1 MQVPLCLFYESSWH
15 LGSVFWG
22 NYAAVLWCFRV
33 LQLWGGPSTVFGA
46 AVMTEKQLLVLF
58 SMFRSMSAVVLVRT
72 TVVCVG
78 SFPGAVLGWKR
89 QIIIRF
95 KSHSLLMVENHS
107 MQTVSEINCA
117 DQLLWGV
124 KWIYQT
130 ITCNARLKETGTWV
144 VYQTVIGEVSKNII
158 LYQILFQ
165 NLYPKS
171 NYYCSDLGL
180 SMKVILAKL
189 DFSLSYFIKMYC

>member
-107 MQTVSEINCA
+107 MQTVSEINSA
-117 DQLLWGV
+117 DQLLHIREKFRAFFWFCSRFV
-124 KWIYQT
+124 WIF
-130 ITCNARLKETGTWV
+130 C
-144 VYQTVIGEVSKNII
+144 
-158 LYQILFQ
+158 
-165 NLYPKS
+165 
-171 NYYCSDLGL
+171 YYCFNFNLL
-180 SMKVILAKL
+180 CCFNCV
-189 DFSLSYFIKMYC
+189 